1 MESDQLET
9 LRKCCKDSDSF
20 LVAKKMFL
28 KAVSKWKKTEKDLC
42 LLEEAISNDYDSIL
56 ITELDLEEP
65 GPRIVYVNKGFEK
78 LTGYKKADVIG
89 KTPRILQGPKTD
101 RKTLNRLKKSLREGK
116 SFFGQAINYRKDGS
130 EFIMQ
135 WDIHPL
141 HNEKGEITH
150 WVSYQQDISKRKQA
164 EFSFHETTAEFD
176 SLTEFS
182 KRTLIDID
190 TNGTITTVNTAF
202 LKLTGYN
209 RNEIVSKK
217 LWDLVIDAEQD
228 ELRKKLQELINLN
241 GHNSIERILTFVSKN
256 GISIETHVTFFY
268 HELSDGILIRAVVNN
283 IGLRKKVLKVLE
295 KRNYNFERLV
305 ENKTEFSYGLDL
317 TDPEHPTFSWLSEGF
332 TSLTGYSP
340 EKFMGKDGWQKL
352 IHPDDLSKVR
362 KHLEKIRNGKPST
375 EEYRIRCAGNKS
387 LKILDHASPAQQKKG
402 GRVEIITGSVLKPV
416 NQHSGF
422 QS

>member
-9 LRKCCKDSDSF
+9 LRKCCKDAASYA
-20 LVAKKMFL
+20 VARKMFL
-28 KAVSKWKKTEKDLC
+28 EAVGKWKKNERDLN
-42 LLEEAISNDYDSIL
+42 LLEGAISDDYDSIL
-56 ITELDLEEP
+56 ITELDLEKP

-78 LTGYKKADVIG
+78 LTGYKKEEVIG

-141 HNEKGEITH
+141 HNDKGEITY

-182 KRTLIDID
+182 RRTLVDID
-190 TNGTITTVNTAF
+190 TTGTITAVNTAF

-209 RNEIVSKK
+209 RKEIITKK
-217 LWDLVIDAEQD
+217 IWDLVIDAEKADLQINLD
-228 ELRKKLQELINLN
+228 ELSRLN
-241 GHNSIERILTFVSKN
+241 NHNSYEGGLTFISKN
-256 GISIETHVTFFY
+256 GISIETHVTFFF
-268 HELSDGILIRAVVNN
+268 HALSDGAVIRAVVDN
-283 IGLRKKVLKVLE
+283 IGLRKKVLKALE
-295 KRNYNFERLV
+295 KRNYNFSRLM

-317 TDPEHPTFSWLSEGF
+317 TDPEHPAFSWLSEGF
-332 TSLTGYSP
+332 SSLTGYSP
-340 EKFMGKDGWQKL
+340 EKFTGKDGWQRL
-352 IHPDDLSKVR
+352 IHPDDLPKVR
-362 KHLEKIRNGKPST
+362 KHLEKIRSGKPST
-375 EEYRIRCAGNKS
+375 EEYRIQCANNMS
-387 LKILDHASPAQQKKG
+387 MKILDYASPASKKQG
-402 GRVEIITGSVLKPV
+402 GAIVLITGSVLKPA
-416 NQHSGF
+416 NHHSN
-422 QS
+422 